1 MTILQRFFGVLGFAR
16 FRFYRRWVGGR
27 WAERYIEP
35 TVHSSEL
42 PRWRWVL
49 DDAARFDARTHVIE
63 QWPKDKDDHDE
74 PSATIK
80 LPRAQ
85 VRKTP

>member
-1 MTILQRFFGVLGFAR
+1 MSFLQRVLRVLGFSR

-27 WAERYIEP
+27 WVRRYIEP

-42 PRWRWVL
+42 PRWRWER
-49 DDAARFDARTHVIE
+49 DDAARFDARTHEIE
-63 QWPKDKDDHDE
+63 QWSKADTAQPKAVE
-74 PSATIK
+74 

-85 VRKTP
+85 VRKFP